1 MNRAAL
7 TCAVAFFVTMA
18 APAHAQGNG
27 ITHQHNQGEKR
38 VARDGGP
45 AQAQTDY
52 VTSLDEETVK
62 KFIADVQRMVMTGM
76 QTMTADDVANWFNN
90 HIATKARFESMMK
103 YEMPGY
109 PAQDSTMSIGK
120 EEYINGILSARSTM
134 SDYQQ
139 DVQIQEIKIGN
150 GGRSAKVRTKIT
162 ETGNMP
168 WPKDGAMPD
177 GRPPEMVPM
186 PVTGTAECEQT
197 IGISINNFI
206 QMQKAACRTV
216 MSFDPFKR
224 EELGDEMFFGR

>member
-1 MNRAAL
+1 MKRFAL
-7 TCAVAFFVTMA
+7 SCAVALCMT

-27 ITHQHNQGEKR
+27 ITHQHTPGEKR

-45 AQAQTDY
+45 GQAKTDF

-62 KFIADVQRMVMTGM
+62 QFIADVQRMVMTGT
-76 QTMTADDVANWFNN
+76 QTMTADDVAIWFNN
-90 HIATKARFESMMK
+90 HIATKARFESTMK

-120 EEYINGILSARSTM
+120 EEYINGILSARATM
-134 SDYQQ
+134 SEYRQ
-139 DVQIQEIKIGN
+139 DVQIQDIKITS

-162 ETGNMP
+162 ESGNMP
-168 WPKDGAMPD
+168 WPKDEAMPD
-177 GRPPEMVPM
+177 GRPPEMTPM
-186 PVTGTAECEQT
+186 PVTGATECEQT

-216 MSFDPFKR
+216 MSFDPFKQ